1 MHRVSAHCKRSA
13 RGGEG
18 GGITMATTTAK
29 PELLV
34 GKRLRRRE
42 DPRLITGTATYVDDM
57 KMPGMLYATIV
68 RSPHAAAKIRS
79 MDISK
84 AAAHPGVAAVFTGKD
99 TEKVGPVPCGASLPG
114 LRVPHHYILAP
125 ERVYFVGHPVAVV
138 VATDRYVAKDAADLI
153 EIDWDVTHAVAD
165 PEKAIAAG
173 APAVHPEWPDNKA
186 FDYHQEGGDVDKAF
200 AEADVIVKQRI
211 TSQRLIPTAMETRGV
226 VAEWRAA
233 DRQLNLYS
241 STQIPHLMRT
251 LVAQMLGLEE
261 NRLRVVTPEVG
272 GGFGCKLNVYA
283 EEALMGF
290 VAMKLNKP
298 IKWIESRREN
308 FLCTIHGRGHVDYY
322 ELAAKKDG
330 TITGIKLLIIQDLGA
345 YHQLL
350 TPAIPTLSVLMMPGL
365 YKTANVRA
373 DIIGAFTNCVP
384 TDAYRGAGRPEAT
397 HGIERMVDI
406 LAAELKMDPAEIRL
420 KNFIQK
426 EDFPFPTATGL
437 IYDTGDYTLPLK
449 KALGMAGYE
458 ELRAEQAEKRK
469 RGELMGIGISTY
481 GEICA
486 FGPSPATP
494 AGGWES
500 ATVKIDPSGKVTVM
514 TGASPHGQG
523 EETTFA
529 QIAADELGVDI
540 DDILVLHG
548 DTAIVQYGIG
558 TFGSRGTAVGGTA
571 VYFALQDLKAKIK
584 KFGAMLL
591 GSDDVTLSGGVVT
604 CNKTGATKTLPEI
617 AGASYRAMTLP
628 ANTEPGLFAT
638 HFWEPPNFT
647 FPFGAHIVIT
657 DIDRETGEITIR
669 RYIAVDDCGNILN
682 PLIVDGQVHGGVA
695 QGLGQ
700 ALWEQA
706 VYDDSGQLVTGE
718 LTDYALPRAHMMP
731 WIESDHTTTPTPVNP
746 LGVKGVGEAGT
757 IGCSPAMVN
766 SVVDALSP
774 LGVRHIDMPM
784 TAEKIWRLIE
794 GAMSQQPVARMGE
807 TI

>member
-1 MHRVSAHCKRSA
+1 MSTT
-13 RGGEG
+13 
-18 GGITMATTTAK
+18 ITKTET
-29 PELLV
+29 LV
-34 GKRLRRRE
+34 GKRIRRRE
-42 DPRLITGTATYVDDM
+42 DPRLITGTATYVEDIQ
-57 KMPGMLYATIV
+57 MPGMQYAVIV
-68 RSPHAAAKIRS
+68 RSPHAAAAIKSIN
-79 MDISK
+79 IK
-84 AAAHPGVAAVFTGKD
+84 PALELPGVAAVFVGKD

-114 LRVPHHYILAP
+114 LRVPYHHVLAMD
-125 ERVYFVGHPVAVV
+125 RVYFVGHPVAVV
-138 VATDRYVAKDAADLI
+138 VATDRYIARDAADLVEI
-153 EIDWDVTHAVAD
+153 EYEPLPTVNDV
-165 PEKAIAAG
+165 EKAIEPG
-173 APAVHPEWPDNKA
+173 APAVHPEWPDNTA
-186 FDYHQEGGDVDKAF
+186 FTFHQEGGVIDKAF
-200 AEADVIVKQRI
+200 RHAEVIVKQRI
-211 TSQRLIPTAMETRGV
+211 ISQRLVPMAMETRGV
-226 VAEWRAA
+226 VAEWHPGDRA
-233 DRQLNLYS
+233 LTLYT
-241 STQIPHLMRT
+241 STQIPHLCRT
-251 LVAQMLGLEE
+251 LVAQMLGMEE
-261 NRLRVVTPEVG
+261 NRLRLIAPEVG
-272 GGFGCKLNVYA
+272 GGFGSKLNVYA

-290 VAMKLNKP
+290 VAMKIGKP
-298 IKWIESRREN
+298 VKWIESRREN
-308 FLCTIHGRGHVDYY
+308 FTCTIHGRGHVDYY
-322 ELAAKKDG
+322 EIAAKRDG
-330 TITGIKLLIIQDLGA
+330 TIMGIKLKLIQDLGA

-365 YKTANVRA
+365 YNCPNIKA
-373 DIIGAFTNCVP
+373 DIVGVFTNAVP

-420 KNFIQK
+420 KNFVGNEQ
-426 EDFPFPTATGL
+426 FPYATATGL
-437 IYDTGDYTLPLK
+437 TYDSGNYSAPLE
-449 KALGMAGYE
+449 KALGIAKYK
-458 ELRAEQAEKRK
+458 ELREEQSQARAEGR
-469 RGELMGIGISTY
+469 LMGIGLSTY

-486 FGPSPATP
+486 MGPSPATP

-500 ATVKIDPSGKVTVM
+500 ATVKVDPSGKITVM

-540 DDILVLHG
+540 DDVLVLHG

-591 GSDDVTLSGGVVT
+591 GSDDVTFSGGQVI

-617 AGASYRAMTLP
+617 AAASYRAMKLP
-628 ANTEPGLFAT
+628 PNTEPGLIST

-657 DIDRETGEITIR
+657 DVDRDTGAISIR
-669 RYIAVDDCGNILN
+669 RYVAVDDCGNILN

-706 VYDDSGQLVTGE
+706 VYDDNGQLVTGE
-718 LTDYALPRAHMMP
+718 MTDYVLPRAHMMP
-731 WIESDHTTTPTPVNP
+731 WIESDHTTTPSPVNP

-757 IGCSPAMVN
+757 IGASPAVVN

-774 LGVRHIDMPM
+774 LGIRHIDMPM
-784 TAEKIWRLIE
+784 TPEKIWRLIS
-794 GAMSQQPVARMGE
+794 GAA
-807 TI
+807 TH